1 MIKITKIW
9 KEYSSDYS
17 YLIVIAFEETILY
30 LMNSIQHRHILF
42 LPNTSFTSSFS
53 HPVHFLLYGD
63 IEYSLFNRI
72 PMDNVGYLYGS
83 LALENNQLIG
93 EIYLDAIAE
102 ETMIQSLFSHI
113 NELNDNTLN
122 NILNTISFTVIHSFN
137 SIHL

>member
-1 MIKITKIW
+1 MIC
-9 KEYSSDYS
+9 DYHHF
-17 YLIVIAFEETILY
+17 IAFEDIIVY

-42 LPNTSFTSSFS
+42 LPNTSFTSSYS
-53 HPVHFLLYGD
+53 HPVYFLLYGD

-72 PMDNVGYLYGS
+72 PMDNVGYLYGN
-83 LALENNQLIG
+83 LALENNQLMG

-113 NELNDNTLN
+113 HELNDNTLN
-122 NILNTISFTVIHSFN
+122 NILNTISFTVIHISI